1 MNLIKQELNECPF
14 ESKALAFQGVSWK
27 ESVRLLTSRPRLTWA
42 DLGST
47 GKKYPVPR
55 ENAEGGR
62 GGELN
67 RVIQRHF
74 LRDSAPAGDPH
85 KKQFYPIIHRESTS
99 SNQQAGVSRVP
110 VKLYRF

>member
-27 ESVRLLTSRPRLTWA
+27 ESDCTAADLTSPA

-67 RVIQRHF
+67 RVI
-74 LRDSAPAGDPH
+74 
-85 KKQFYPIIHRESTS
+85 
-99 SNQQAGVSRVP
+99 
-110 VKLYRF
+110 